1 MTKDEFESIFRAAM
15 EKAFGKQEKQMSEYQ
30 EALNMEEQANTVED
44 DTEEQENTDRDDMK
58 KTCDD
63 MMVEIQEKRRV
74 EAEEQSNTGEVPP
87 RAQRWSTPHDDTNFG
102 VKDLMVLKQSN
113 TGGVPPRAQRRGTPQ
128 DDTSSRQKWTPPVTP
143 LVVGTLMVK
152 HGIFRNSLG
161 SFLRTG
167 YAVYSHQYRI
177 KFSQYRE
184 MWENINSCSRLEYD
198 TVLV

>member
-1 MTKDEFESIFRAAM
+1 
-15 EKAFGKQEKQMSEYQ
+15 
-30 EALNMEEQANTVED
+30 
-44 DTEEQENTDRDDMK
+44 
-58 KTCDD
+58 
-63 MMVEIQEKRRV
+63 MMVETQEERRV

-87 RAQRWSTPHDDTNFG
+87 RAQRW
-102 VKDLMVLKQSN
+102 
-113 TGGVPPRAQRRGTPQ
+113 GTPQ

-152 HGIFRNSLG
+152 HHRLCNSLG
-161 SFLRTG
+161 SYLRTG

-177 KFSQYRE
+177 KYSQYQE